1 MARGGEEVRAGAAG
15 AAASE
20 VAASTD
26 VSATASPEDGV
37 GDAAATAGRLAAT
50 AGRLGAGEGEGSAKD
65 SSDDDDSDGRGNG
78 GTAVP
83 GPDGELGSAAS
94 PATTTRDRD
103 ERSGKREGGP
113 RGSGDDDVGDDRAGG
128 EKLATPIAAGSS
140 THLQAS
146 SSTIELCSMR
156 STAAAK
162 IQSLVPM
169 FQAYKRYERAWND
182 AWNANRGARRARRRA
197 RNALKNTNH
206 PVAAMGQDGAIV
218 GGVEVDQ
225 AVVVDQA
232 VAGDAA
238 VDQAAVGDVGGK
250 AGAASAG
257 IEAVA
262 GDNAAMVR
270 QGAAVG
276 DVAAEPGQEDKL
288 ADAPPRMAGT
298 SRPNKASMARRT
310 TKARS
315 PKSPLPAVRA
325 QDRRGEALAFDGVEA
340 GGKAARPGGGASRQG
355 GKTCRERR
363 QVGLRAD
370 QCQESRRGLSIEN
383 NRKGTQGLPPRVGI
397 GASSKWCKHGAD
409 EGPGEGDPAF
419 PARKAL
425 AGAVG
430 THSPSTEAEY
440 RQVIRIGVRAVAS
453 AGERGGLPT
462 SADSNRDKLTSRYA
476 SSEEKVRLGRDKA
489 RDFERQPRCPAH
501 NAVTAGIR
509 QHAKTQSEY
518 A

>member
-1 MARGGEEVRAGAAG
+1 MARGGEEVRAGAG
-15 AAASE
+15 VAASE

-37 GDAAATAGRLAAT
+37 RDAAAT

-65 SSDDDDSDGRGNG
+65 SSDDDDSDGRGND
-78 GTAVP
+78 GTAAP

-94 PATTTRDRD
+94 PATTTGDRD

-113 RGSGDDDVGDDRAGG
+113 RDSGDDDVGDDRAGG

-146 SSTIELCSMR
+146 SSTIEHCSMR

-169 FQAYKRYERAWND
+169 FQACKRYERAWND

-206 PVAAMGQDGAIV
+206 PVAAMEQGGAIV

-225 AVVVDQA
+225 AVVVGQAA

-238 VDQAAVGDVGGK
+238 VDQAAVRDVEGE

-276 DVAAEPGQEDKL
+276 DVAAEPGYEDKL

-310 TKARS
+310 TGAVVTKARS
-315 PKSPLPAVRA
+315 PKSPPPAVRA
-325 QDRRGEALAFDGVEA
+325 QDRRGEALALDGVEA
-340 GGKAARPGGGASRQG
+340 GGKAARPGGGASRHG

-363 QVGLRAD
+363 QARLRGD
-370 QCQESRRGLSIEN
+370 HCKESRRGLSIEN
-383 NRKGTQGLPPRVGI
+383 NRKGTQGLPPRVGL
-397 GASSKWCKHGAD
+397 GASSNWCKHGAD
-409 EGPGEGDPAF
+409 EGPGEGDPEL

-430 THSPSTEAEY
+430 THSPRTEAEY

-453 AGERGGLPT
+453 AGEGGGLPT
-462 SADSNRDKLTSRYA
+462 SADSYRDKLTSRYA

-489 RDFERQPRCPAH
+489 RDFERQP
-501 NAVTAGIR
+501 
-509 QHAKTQSEY
+509 
-518 A
+518 